1 MREIHELWIGEIPPQ
16 SLARVE
22 ESLADFGL
30 SVSIS
35 RKSNSSLLQ
44 AHSSTA
50 ISVANRAVLASK
62 LARVGFPF
70 ELLHLGI
77 ESERYAYLPGLGI
90 NRVALNEIGEE
101 LLSFG
106 QIEELLS
113 ASAGSIR
120 EFRKL
125 LLRAIGEPWSNAIEL
140 IRGGEELRVA

>member
-1 MREIHELWIGEIPPQ
+1 MADIDELWIGEIPPQ

-44 AHSSTA
+44 AHSFTA
-50 ISVANRAVLASK
+50 ISVADRAVLASS

-90 NRVALNEIGEE
+90 HRVALNEVGEE
-101 LLSFG
+101 VLSYG
-106 QIEELLS
+106 QIEEILS
-113 ASAGSIR
+113 ASRGSMK

-140 IRGGEELRVA
+140 IRGSEELRVA